1 MFKQVEIYM
10 KKILFTLI
18 SGLSILS
25 NVYSEN
31 NNVNSNEFA
40 NEITDE
46 FIELRDKCEI
56 IYENVYNDIYNHGGT
71 DQEAK
76 AIAAAA
82 KCACKE
88 VLTQALK

>member
-1 MFKQVEIYM
+1 M

-18 SGLSILS
+18 FGLSIFS

-31 NNVNSNEFA
+31 NNVNSNE
-40 NEITDE
+40 ITDE
-46 FIELRDKCEI
+46 FIELRDKCDI

-88 VLTQALK
+88 VLTQAPK